1 MYKQATLGDVD
12 FITGDYLAEVNMAK
26 NAAAHAA
33 GRHPGYEPSAWAGLA
48 MTLDV
53 IAARRIKVALNGGA
67 LDPRALAERV
77 AALAQEKGLAGA
89 LSVAY
94 IEGDDLRGRVC
105 AAGMPTS
112 EEERGKTLPHLD
124 DDAAA
129 RPGPLDEGA
138 FAFVR
143 RDGETGES
151 DAGKKKEGNQADRH
165 ADDAP
170 PPPPPPAI
178 VSANAYL
185 GARGILTAFRHGADI
200 VIAGRVADAS
210 PVVAAAWYWW
220 GWADDAD
227 YDALAGALVAGHL
240 IECSAYVTGGNFA
253 GFADRARYADRE
265 VFVDPGFPIAE
276 VDADGACVVTK
287 HDGTGGVVDGDTV
300 RSQLLYELQGNVYL
314 HSDVKAV
321 LDAVEVVEVG
331 KDRVRVSG
339 IRGLPPPP
347 TTKLAIFYQGGYEC
361 QLLVNAAGYGWREK
375 CELFEK
381 QVRMQMGEQAIQK
394 LDVFEFQRIGVPAE
408 NPWDQNSSTMYI
420 RIVGQAKSEAALL
433 EISRAVSNISLRH
446 FHGFHNSL
454 DMRTAVPKPY
464 LAFYPAVWPQSAL
477 AETAH
482 IISSTSTG
490 TTTTVVSHPAGHPP
504 VYEPLAQRE
513 SYDAAPS
520 PASSSSSE
528 QQQQQPT
535 RRIRLGDIALAR
547 SGDKGANLNVGIYIR
562 SSPSS
567 STTAPQQQRQWDWLR
582 SFLSRERM
590 WELLGGDARRDVHR
604 VERVEFAGI
613 RAVHFVV
620 YGLLGRGVSGATRLD
635 AFGKGFAD
643 YLRDKVV
650 EVPVGVLGEGEG
662 EGRARL

>member
-12 FITGDYLAEVNMAK
+12 FITGDYLAEVNIAK
-26 NAAAHAA
+26 NATAHAA
-33 GRHPGYEPSAWAGLA
+33 GQHPGYEPSAWDGLA
-48 MTLDV
+48 MSLDV
-53 IAARRIKVALNGGA
+53 IAAKRIKVALNGGA

-77 AALAQEKGLAGA
+77 AALARDKGLADT

-94 IEGDDLRGRVC
+94 IEGDDLRDRVC
-105 AAGMPTS
+105 ATALPTT
-112 EEERGKTLPHLD
+112 EEEELGERVLPHLD
-124 DDAAA
+124 DAAA
-129 RPGPLDEGA
+129 GDGL
-138 FAFVR
+138 AFVR
-143 RDGETGES
+143 RDGETGAS
-151 DAGKKKEGNQADRH
+151 DAKKEGNQAD
-165 ADDAP
+165 DDAP
-170 PPPPPPAI
+170 PPI

-220 GWADDAD
+220 GWADDA
-227 YDALAGALVAGHL
+227 YDPLAGALVAGHL

-253 GFADRARYADRE
+253 GFADR
-265 VFVDPGFPIAE
+265 G
-276 VDADGACVVTK
+276 
-287 HDGTGGVVDGDTV
+287 
-300 RSQLLYELQGNVYL
+300 
-314 HSDVKAV
+314 SDVKAV

-361 QLLVNAAGYGWREK
+361 QLLFNAAGYGWREK

-381 QVRMQMGEQAIQK
+381 QVRMHMGEQAIQK

-446 FHGFHNSL
+446 FHGKKAPPTRPQAASSSTTTSTIIITITNHASTGFHNSL

-482 IISSTSTG
+482 IISSPTSTGG
-490 TTTTVVSHPAGHPP
+490 TTTTVSHPAGHPP
-504 VYEPLAQRE
+504 IYEPLGQRE

-520 PASSSSSE
+520 PITTTSSSPSE
-528 QQQQQPT
+528 HQQQPT

-562 SSPSS
+562 STPSPSTS
-567 STTAPQQQRQWDWLR
+567 STRTTDTALQQRQWRWLR
-582 SFLSRERM
+582 SFLSRDRM
-590 WELLGGDARRDVHR
+590 WELLGGGDARRQGVYK

-613 RAVHFVV
+613 MARDEVGCVWEGV
-620 YGLLGRGVSGATRLD
+620 RGL
-635 AFGKGFAD
+635 F
-643 YLRDKVV
+643 
-650 EVPVGVLGEGEG
+650 EG
-662 EGRARL
+662 